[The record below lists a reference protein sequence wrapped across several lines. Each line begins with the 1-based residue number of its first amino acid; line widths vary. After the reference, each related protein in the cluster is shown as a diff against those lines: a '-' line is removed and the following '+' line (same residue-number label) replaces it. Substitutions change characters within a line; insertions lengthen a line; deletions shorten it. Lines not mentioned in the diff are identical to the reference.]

1 MSSFSLSDPKST
13 APILDQILRDQAE
26 CQILVSEEKCFRD
39 SGFISLGSVN
49 RPHFDETAFNGY
61 VFDYSCAYEWKTP
74 EIKIIREDLIAAL
87 EIPVDVQDKHKAAA
101 TEKDVNRLDRILD
114 SIASVGVRLGLT
126 HPCFDADIL
135 SELPFRRPVSIVP
148 DTSAISQ
155 GALDF
160 IARFTHPAARIK
172 IPAIVHMEIVNQ
184 ADRFFSLRRGE
195 KHSRTATL
203 LEHVLSQGAQR
214 VLLRLEL
221 HSDAEIERTAV
232 LSDPLRNAFQAEKDI
247 PNSNLSAPVRSYCD
261 RLILEV
267 ARQHQAYSAPG
278 HQVYLLTSDQG
289 MARMAISEGIIP
301 IFYEATRAAH
311 FFGKTFSGAGLNPFN
326 GSITRFPLTS
336 VLWELAATFG
346 KVRLARNDNSMYV
359 DVAAIGDNLTWSP
372 FHSRE
377 DLLWVAAHPSLP
389 VIAQQQEE
397 VGDSSVAQPTQ
408 KVEQPSRGLDSK
420 ASVGD
425 HNTVPKKS
433 RIAPLRISSETE
445 GYVRFSAEKFI
456 EITCALAAQSGEKR
470 DCLEGLLA
478 DQSPRT
484 IKDYRRLLES
494 GGLIEATSK
503 GWRTTDVLLALSDA
517 LYAIDIE
524 TIEKH
529 LLLIPSFR
537 NYTQLLAKGKPL
549 TKGSGGIPGRAFPGY
564 TILAEISCVACSIA
578 DEGVYATEANPP
590 AKHFADI
597 AAESFLA
604 LSGGEDYVAVGTW
617 LEHLIRSY
625 GIHPVH
631 ARSRLLEAH
640 KRNLIVLHTEGST
653 TETRYDRHAFR
664 VLTLERGKPQIS
676 TNHLYRGDFLI
687 PGKSSTSMHIERSAK

>member
-13 APILDQILRDQAE
+13 APILDQIFADQKE
-26 CQILVSEEKCFRD
+26 CQILVSEDKCFKD
-39 SGFISLGSVN
+39 GDFLSLGSIT
-49 RPHFDETAFNGY
+49 RPQFDEAAFNGY
-61 VFDYSCAYEWKTP
+61 TFDNSCAYEWKTP
-74 EIKIIREDLIAAL
+74 AVEDFHKALITAL
-87 EIPVDVQDKHKAAA
+87 EISTDAKDNQSKAAA
-101 TEKDVNRLDRILD
+101 EKDMSRLDRILD
-114 SIASVGVRLGLT
+114 SVASVGVRLGLV
-126 HPCFDADIL
+126 HPCLDADIL

-160 IARFTHPAARIK
+160 IARFTHPAARMK

-184 ADRFFSLRRGE
+184 ADRFFSLRRNG
-195 KHSRTATL
+195 KNSRTATL

-301 IFYEATRAAH
+301 IFYEATRATH
-311 FFGKTFSGAGLNPFN
+311 FFNKTLSGVGLNPFN
-326 GSITRFPLTS
+326 GIITKVPLTS

-346 KVRLARNDNSMYV
+346 KARLTRADGSMYV
-359 DVAAIGDNLTWSP
+359 DVAAIGENLTWSP

-377 DLLWVAAHPSLP
+377 DLLWVASYSTPTAAEPEKEPPKALHERIAKASRPPIPPAVNKVHP
-389 VIAQQQEE
+389 AQ
-397 VGDSSVAQPTQ
+397 V
-408 KVEQPSRGLDSK
+408 VEQENSPIVQKST
-420 ASVGD
+420 ASD
-425 HNTVPKKS
+425 
-433 RIAPLRISSETE
+433 LET
-445 GYVRFSAEKFI
+445 GYLRFSAEKFI
-456 EITCALAAQSGEKR
+456 EIVCNLATQTSDKR
-470 DCLEGLLA
+470 DLLDGLLA

-484 IKDYRRLLES
+484 TKDYQRLLES

-503 GWRTTDVLLALSDA
+503 GWRTTDALLGLSNALHA
-517 LYAIDIE
+517 LDFESIKE
-524 TIEKH
+524 H
-529 LLLIPSFR
+529 FLLIPSFK
-537 NYTQLLAKGKPL
+537 NFSKLLSVGNPL
-549 TKGSGGIPGRAFPGY
+549 SKDSGQIPARVLPGY
-564 TILAEISCVACSIA
+564 TTLAEISCVACSIP
-578 DEGVYATEANPP
+578 DEGVYSTLLNPP
-590 AKHFADI
+590 AKTFAG
-597 AAESFLA
+597 LA
-604 LSGGEDYVAVGTW
+604 IERFVALAGTDDYVAVGAW
-617 LEHLIRSY
+617 LEDMIRSH
-625 GIHPVH
+625 GIHPLN

-653 TETRYDRHAFR
+653 TDTRYDRHAVR
-664 VLTLERGKPQIS
+664 VLTLERGKPQIATS
-676 TNHLYRGDFLI
+676 HLYRGDFLI
-687 PGKSSTSMHIERSAK
+687 QGKSSTSIHIERNTK